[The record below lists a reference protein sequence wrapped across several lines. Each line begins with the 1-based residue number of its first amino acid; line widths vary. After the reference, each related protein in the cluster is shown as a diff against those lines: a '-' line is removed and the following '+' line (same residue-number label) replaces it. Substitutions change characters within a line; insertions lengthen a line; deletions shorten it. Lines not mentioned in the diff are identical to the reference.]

1 MKFYLEEGA
10 FYEAGGQNE
19 RKSQEEKKKKNV
31 QEAQNYVPGT
41 NADTV
46 ALDSLSNLSGP
57 HWPLLLNRYNNL

>member
-1 MKFYLEEGA
+1 MKLEGKMR
-10 FYEAGGQNE
+10 GNP
-19 RKSQEEKKKKNV
+19 RKEKKKKNV